1 MEPGGSAFPSGDVI
15 VVVVVVVVAVVVN
28 RFVDWGQVE
37 ISKSLRR
44 KRKHSLFPIDF

>member
-15 VVVVVVVVAVVVN
+15 VVVVVVVAVVVN

-44 KRKHSLFPIDF
+44 KRKQCLVPIDF